1 MFKAKFKNWDDV
13 LTVDYTRN
21 AEAVLQ
27 GPGLAGKVKRDAEKK
42 DQMKADL
49 TALFLPRQPP
59 MALAEVR
66 GAALGLRDWVLPRR
80 GRAAVGPSWGAAVG
94 VPPARR
100 ARAANERR

>member
-1 MFKAKFKNWDDV
+1 MTLYHSTQVFKAKFKNWDDV

-27 GPGLAGKVKRDAEKK
+27 GPGLSGKVKRDTEKK

-59 MALAEVR
+59 MPLAEVGGACVSGR
-66 GAALGLRDWVLPRR
+66 GGVKGRGSAQDCAQILG
-80 GRAAVGPSWGAAVG
+80 
-94 VPPARR
+94 
-100 ARAANERR
+100 

>member
-1 MFKAKFKNWDDV
+1 MALHCSTQVFKAKFKNWDDV

-27 GPGLAGKVKRDAEKK
+27 GQGLSGKVKRDTEKT

-59 MALAEVR
+59 MPLAEV
-66 GAALGLRDWVLPRR
+66 GEASVCVRR
-80 GRAAVGPSWGAAVG
+80 GRGGG
-94 VPPARR
+94 GT
-100 ARAANERR
+100 

>member
-1 MFKAKFKNWDDV
+1 MALHCSTQVFKAKFKNWDDV

-27 GPGLAGKVKRDAEKK
+27 GPGLSGKVKRDTEKK

-59 MALAEVR
+59 MPLAEVGEACVR
-66 GAALGLRDWVLPRR
+66 VCVCEGEGLCTAWCSDLLGD
-80 GRAAVGPSWGAAVG
+80 G
-94 VPPARR
+94 
-100 ARAANERR
+100 